1 MASKRDLVEAH
12 AYNRRR
18 LVSAFLSGAPGGRE
32 VESVSRSRPVV
43 AGVTLGGLLVGG
55 AAIAGLFAQPLP
67 DGWENGYV
75 VIGKTSA
82 ARFVTIKGTL
92 HPVLNATSARL
103 ILPSDKGFEV
113 LVVDDSKIAATPHGS
128 TLGILGAPDDLPP
141 AASLVQTGWVSCF
154 DGTKPT
160 LTIGTAAAPAYA
172 DASGLTVTVTGS
184 GKDVRYLLAA
194 GRRYVIPTASYDPVK
209 QYLGQLETPQAVTGT
224 WVDLFNPGSDLT
236 FESFGFRDRA
246 LVGKPLTGQYT
257 LGNKLANV
265 GQLVVN
271 KDQND
276 AMSVMVANGTIPL
289 TPFAAA
295 VYQAVAPDGLGK
307 PVTVSNDDL
316 SRIQPSDTA
325 GFVPEDWPTRSS
337 QPRQRN
343 SVRRARD
350 RGRQAGR
357 HPPRRDVGRLAVRQ
371 AGQQTSRS
379 PSSRAAARWCA
390 RARPAP
396 RVRSRSSTSPGRRSP
411 SPTRPRRRW
420 PGWATRT
427 SPRATSRRRGSRCC
441 RPVRRSARP
450 RSARRRSTRGSE
462 QRYAARPV
470 RGADRVPPWSGW
482 RLSRPRRPRRR
493 TAPAPSNAPSRSTCR
508 SARPR

>member
-43 AGVTLGGLLVGG
+43 AGVALGGLLVGG

-67 DGWENGYV
+67 DGWDNGYV

-113 LVVDDSKIAATPHGS
+113 LVVDDDKIAATPHGS

-141 AASLVQTGWVSCF
+141 AGSLLQSGWVSCF
-154 DGTKPT
+154 DGTKPA
-160 LTIGTAAAPAYA
+160 LTMGSATAPAYA
-172 DASGLTVTVTGS
+172 DASGLTVKVTGT
-184 GKDVRYLLAA
+184 GQDVRYLLAA
-194 GRRYVIPTASYDPVK
+194 GRRYAIPAGSYDPVK
-209 QYLGQLETPQAVTGT
+209 QYLGQLETPQGVTGT
-224 WVDLFNPGSDLT
+224 WADLFNPGTDLA
-236 FESFGFRDRA
+236 FDAFAFKNRA
-246 LVGKPLTGQYT
+246 QVGQPLTGQYT
-257 LGNKLANV
+257 LGNKLAKV

-289 TPFAAA
+289 SAFAAA

-316 SRIQPSDTA
+316 ARVQPSDTK
-325 GFVPEDWPTRSS
+325 GFLPEDWPRAVPSRATGTPCAVIETVEGKPATTHLATTSADSS
-337 QPRQRN
+337 FVKPPNKQQ
-343 SVRRARD
+343 VYV
-350 RGRQAGR
+350 QAGR
-357 HPPRRDVGRLAVRQ
+357 GALVRASSTGTSGPVAVVDQSGQAFTITDPSAETLARLGYKDLTPRYVPPSWVSLLPAGPALSEAAVG
-371 AGQQTSRS
+371 
-379 PSSRAAARWCA
+379 
-390 RARPAP
+390 AP
-396 RVRSRSSTSPGRRSP
+396 RVEPG
-411 SPTRPRRRW
+411 
-420 PGWATRT
+420 
-427 SPRATSRRRGSRCC
+427 
-441 RPVRRSARP
+441 
-450 RSARRRSTRGSE
+450 
-462 QRYAARPV
+462 Q
-470 RGADRVPPWSGW
+470 
-482 RLSRPRRPRRR
+482 
-493 TAPAPSNAPSRSTCR
+493 
-508 SARPR
+508 

>member
-67 DGWENGYV
+67 DGWDNGYV

-113 LVVDDSKIAATPHGS
+113 LVVDDDKMAATPHGS

-141 AASLVQTGWVSCF
+141 AGSLLQSGWVSCF
-154 DGTKPT
+154 DGTKPA
-160 LTIGTAAAPAYA
+160 LSIGSATVPAYA
-172 DASGLTVTVTGS
+172 DASGLTVKVTGAGS
-184 GKDVRYLLAA
+184 LPGQDVRYLLAA
-194 GRRYVIPTASYDPVK
+194 GRRYAIPAGSYDPVK
-209 QYLGQLETPQAVTGT
+209 QYLGQLETPQSVTGT
-224 WVDLFNPGSDLT
+224 WVDLFNPGTDLA
-236 FESFGFRDRA
+236 FDAFAFKDRGQ
-246 LVGKPLTGQYT
+246 VGQPLTGQYT
-257 LGNKLANV
+257 LGNKLAKF

-289 TPFAAA
+289 TAFAAA
-295 VYQAVAPDGLGK
+295 VYQAVAPDGLGR

-316 SRIQPSDTA
+316 ARIQPSDTK
-325 GFVPEDWPTRSS
+325 GFVPDNWPTGIPS
-337 QPRQRN
+337 
-343 SVRRARD
+343 RATGTPCAVLETVD
-350 RGRQAGR
+350 GKPATTHLATTSADSPFVKPPNQQQVYVQAGR
-357 HPPRRDVGRLAVRQ
+357 GALVRASSTGTSGPVAVIDQSGQAFTITDPSAETLARLAYKDLTPRYVPPSWVSLLP
-371 AGQQTSRS
+371 AGPALSE
-379 PSSRAAARWCA
+379 AAVG
-390 RARPAP
+390 AP
-396 RVRSRSSTSPGRRSP
+396 RV
-411 SPTRPRRRW
+411 
-420 PGWATRT
+420 
-427 SPRATSRRRGSRCC
+427 
-441 RPVRRSARP
+441 
-450 RSARRRSTRGSE
+450 E
-462 QRYAARPV
+462 
-470 RGADRVPPWSGW
+470 SGQ
-482 RLSRPRRPRRR
+482 
-493 TAPAPSNAPSRSTCR
+493 
-508 SARPR
+508 